1 MCPRDHRIRLGRR
14 DSHNPHHKIILF
26 GTHFLA
32 RKGDEASD
40 TLQELLRL
48 RNPSSISSSSSFF
61 GARLFRL
68 DVVNGGAKT
77 PLDVAVAC
85 ELSNRKDG
93 SSDTQYKKVISYL
106 HDSIVEEADELEK
119 RMNL

>member
-1 MCPRDHRIRLGRR
+1 M
-14 DSHNPHHKIILF
+14 
-26 GTHFLA
+26 
-32 RKGDEASD
+32 
-40 TLQELLRL
+40 
-48 RNPSSISSSSSFF
+48 
-61 GARLFRL
+61 FRL

-93 SSDTQYKKVISYL
+93 SSDTQYKKVISYF